1 MDRQIEVYTNPQGE
15 EFLTRATEPLTGSLA
30 PRRFP
35 TARQQWLPDAILD
48 WWTPGRRRAASASAG
63 GCMSGV
69 RSESPPRVPA
79 CHGGAA
85 LARAWGG
92 GLESLDF
99 QGLDATIRICKYLR
113 GVGVQPASSGSWGS
127 VVWAVDRRGRT
138 AARKFFSELAQQDRA
153 KIQSQFNILA
163 EDGRIP
169 TTERFKKLANRRN
182 WTLWEFKSFQI
193 RFIGTFSKRTS
204 PGEFV
209 VALGIRKKANRHK
222 ASDLER
228 AVRILNDHFGKEIE
242 T

>member
-1 MDRQIEVYTNPQGE
+1 
-15 EFLTRATEPLTGSLA
+15 
-30 PRRFP
+30 
-35 TARQQWLPDAILD
+35 
-48 WWTPGRRRAASASAG
+48 
-63 GCMSGV
+63 MSGV

-182 WTLWEFKSFQI
+182 WPLWEFKSFQI

-209 VALGIRKKANRHK
+209 VALGIRKKAI
-222 ASDLER
+222 
-228 AVRILNDHFGKEIE
+228 VIRIATLNGRYEFSMIISEKRSKLSNDIQESLAYENHRTPRE
-242 T
+242 

>member
-1 MDRQIEVYTNPQGE
+1 
-15 EFLTRATEPLTGSLA
+15 
-30 PRRFP
+30 
-35 TARQQWLPDAILD
+35 
-48 WWTPGRRRAASASAG
+48 
-63 GCMSGV
+63 MSGV

-127 VVWAVDRRGRT
+127 V
-138 AARKFFSELAQQDRA
+138 
-153 KIQSQFNILA
+153 LA
-163 EDGRIP
+163 EDGRIS
-169 TTERFKKLANRRN
+169 TTERFKKLGNRRN
-182 WTLWEFKSFQI
+182 WPLWEFKSFQI

-222 ASDLER
+222 DSDLER

-242 T
+242 A